1 MEPLEGNMAGA
12 SEPDTVS
19 TKQQRI
25 AELAKQAPH
34 MGLTS
39 LAHHIDL
46 KWLHEAYLR
55 TRLDGAA
62 GVDGQTNLDFNKHLG
77 DNLRAL
83 LEQAKSGTYRA
94 PPVRRVYISKGTGG
108 ETRPIGIPTYADKIM
123 QRAVVMALE
132 PIYEQD
138 FLDCSYGFRSGRSA
152 HQALQALW
160 KQTMAMGGGWIVE
173 VDIQKFFDT
182 LDKAQLREFLQRRVR
197 DGVLLRL
204 IGKWLNAGVLEEG
217 TLTKPEAGTP
227 QGGVISPLLAN
238 IYLHYVLDI
247 WFKEEVQPRLRGRA
261 FLIRYA
267 DDFVMGFAC
276 EEDARRVLEVLPKR
290 FGKFGLTLHPDK
302 TRLVPFPKPS
312 LQDQEWQSRPGTF
325 DLLGFTH
332 FWGLS
337 RRGFWVVKQRTAR
350 SRFSRALTRIAA
362 WCRRN
367 LHQPLTEQCRRL
379 GQKLRGHFA
388 YYGITGNMEALQRFH
403 REVTRTWYKWLARRQ
418 RRGYLAWEAF
428 NGILQRHPLPKA
440 TVVHSVYRTAANP

>member
-1 MEPLEGNMAGA
+1 
-12 SEPDTVS
+12 
-19 TKQQRI
+19 
-25 AELAKQAPH
+25 
-34 MGLTS
+34 
-39 LAHHIDL
+39 
-46 KWLHEAYLR
+46 
-55 TRLDGAA
+55 
-62 GVDGQTNLDFNKHLG
+62 
-77 DNLRAL
+77 
-83 LEQAKSGTYRA
+83 
-94 PPVRRVYISKGTGG
+94 
-108 ETRPIGIPTYADKIM
+108 
-123 QRAVVMALE
+123 
-132 PIYEQD
+132 
-138 FLDCSYGFRSGRSA
+138 
-152 HQALQALW
+152 
-160 KQTMAMGGGWIVE
+160 MAMGGGWIVE

-276 EEDARRVLEVLPKR
+276 EEDARRVMEVLPKR

-302 TRLVPFPKPS
+302 TRLVPFQKPS
-312 LQDQEWQSRPGTF
+312 LQDQERKSRPGTF

-337 RRGFWVVKQRTAR
+337 RRGFWVVKQRTAC
-350 SRFSRALTRIAA
+350 SRFSRALRRIAD
-362 WCRRN
+362 WCRKN
-367 LHQPLTEQCRRL
+367 LHLPLAEQCRKL

-388 YYGITGNMEALQRFH
+388 YYGVTGNIDALRRFH
-403 REVTRTWYKWLARRQ
+403 KVVLRTWYKWLARRQ
-418 RRGYLAWEAF
+418 RKGYLAWEAF
-428 NGILQRHPLPKA
+428 NSILQRHPLPTA
-440 TVVHSVYRTAANP
+440 TVVHSVYRTAASP